1 MVLVNT
7 DFITGQNL
15 QTLRLITGQSLHF
28 DFALAKRNA
37 ERNLIE
43 EAKEMGADGII
54 NIRYMWHNDRR
65 DDFGV
70 IVSGTAVKFVEEKEC
85 GSSTAEGFGPRH
97 VSVKLVD

>member
-15 QTLRLITGQSLHF
+15 QTLRLITGQALHF

-54 NIRYMWHNDRR
+54 NIRYSCYR
-65 DDFGV
+65 DLRENHGI
-70 IVSGTAVKFVEEKEC
+70 IVSGTAVKFI
-85 GSSTAEGFGPRH
+85 
-97 VSVKLVD
+97 